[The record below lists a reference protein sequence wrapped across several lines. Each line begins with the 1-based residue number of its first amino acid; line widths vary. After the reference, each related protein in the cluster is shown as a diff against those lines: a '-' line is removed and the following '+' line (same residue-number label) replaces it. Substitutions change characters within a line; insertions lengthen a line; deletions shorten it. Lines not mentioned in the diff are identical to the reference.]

1 MKAGLYNLVFVI
13 PIIVIIVV
21 AFILMVIM
29 ILKGINVQH
38 LVAAYAFSSIIEKK
52 TDNNG
57 ATRWLFKDVA
67 LEGEVLSNVFRGLFS
82 LFLSLIGGVLLLFFQ
97 LLLIDI
103 SYSCDLEDKSKDCF
117 EYTSRLWYTLSN
129 DDPIDCTSAAVQNG
143 TVDVIC
149 YKIVFN
155 AGLAIGASYG
165 VFKISMAVINMAAA
179 GLLMIKQTKTICR
192 VRAIFTF
199 LFIGLVVAFIVVQ
212 STTLRV
218 FLVSDTL
225 SNTLQA
231 LVTLAI
237 GFNFVIYIPWKDL
250 IRLKNAQSEQA
261 TTRIENIAL
270 E

>member
-1 MKAGLYNLVFVI
+1 MKEGLYSLFILIPLIVI
-13 PIIVIIVV
+13 VMVAIIVWQI
-21 AFILMVIM
+21 MVP
-29 ILKGINVQH
+29 KDINVDH
-38 LVAAYAFSSIIEKK
+38 LIATYAFSSIIEKK

-57 ATRWLFKDVA
+57 ATTWLLKDIA
-67 LEGEVLSNVFRGLFS
+67 LEGQLLSEVLNGLIG
-82 LFLSLIGGVLLLFFQ
+82 LLISLIVGVLIMFFQ

-117 EYTSRLWYTLSN
+117 EFKIWDTHRFSN
-129 DDPIDCTSAAVQNG
+129 DPIDCTSAAVQNG

-165 VFKISMAVINMAAA
+165 AFKISMAVINLAAA

-199 LFIGLVVAFIVVQ
+199 LFIGLVVALLVVQ
-212 STTLRV
+212 FTTLRV

-231 LVTLAI
+231 AVTMCI
-237 GFNFVIYIPWKDL
+237 GLIFVASIPWKDL
-250 IRLKNAQSEQA
+250 IMLKNAQSEQA
-261 TTRIENIAL
+261 TPGIENVAL